1 MGWGAQPWC
10 GVPVMVWGLCQSL
23 QEAPQGWGLQG
34 LVSLY
39 HFPSQSLSP
48 SLSPTG
54 PQPCGCSPPAAPQPP
69 DLSDPSGIQAQGSG
83 LRSAPCPPLP
93 GAVRAVIK
101 LIETEPLI
109 LVAGRPVSPPGG
121 KRCLCPAT
129 SRGGTCSW
137 PLVQG
142 VRGHPA
148 EPQPPAPPL
157 CGEELDNPPPATNT
171 SNPQPASPVQARA
184 FAAAPGPLTL
194 PVRGHRRCRGCPPS
208 MAQLRA

>member
-10 GVPVMVWGLCQSL
+10 GG
-23 QEAPQGWGLQG
+23 
-34 LVSLY
+34 
-39 HFPSQSLSP
+39 PSHGMGALP
-48 SLSPTG
+48 EPPG
-54 PQPCGCSPPAAPQPP
+54 SPPGQGAAGTGVTLPLSIPVPIPVPNRSPAMRVQPP
-69 DLSDPSGIQAQGSG
+69 RCPPAPRARSDPSGIWAQGSG
-83 LRSAPCPPLP
+83 LHSAPCPPLP
-93 GAVRAVIK
+93 GAGREVIK
-101 LIETEPLI
+101 LIETQPLI

-157 CGEELDNPPPATNT
+157 CGEELDNPPLATNA
-171 SNPQPASPVQARA
+171 SHPQPGSPVQARA

-194 PVRGHRRCRGCPPS
+194 PMWGHRRCRGCPPS